1 MSTQDFLHSAWN
13 WTPALLLAVALTG
26 AYLAALRFKLS
37 VRSLYFFS
45 GVALMVL
52 ALASPLNALAEGY
65 LFSAHMLQ
73 HMLLLMVVPLLFL
86 LGMPPQTRVPSSTGF
101 AHKSALYP
109 ALNWLAG
116 IGTMWFW
123 HVPMFCNAAVSNP
136 LVRGAQIAS
145 LLVMGTLFWTPIIGS
160 KLGQRLSPWSGIA
173 YLFSACM
180 GCVLLGIGL
189 TFAPVN
195 VCSTFIDPVDKLGI
209 LSTIRGQWG
218 MSPRLDQQIG
228 GLIMWVPSCLV
239 YLVGI
244 LGLLGRGFS
253 QQVLETVD
261 SQPLSAGKQLPLA
274 AHSKTK

>member
-1 MSTQDFLHSAWN
+1 MTTQAFLQSAWN
-13 WTPALLLAVALTG
+13 WTPAILLAVALTG

-37 VRSLYFFS
+37 ARSLYFFS
-45 GVALMVL
+45 GLALLTL

-65 LFSAHMLQ
+65 LFSAHMFQ
-73 HMLLLMVVPLLFL
+73 HMLLLMIIPLLFL
-86 LGMPPQTRVPSSTGF
+86 LGMPPAAKGTSSGHTGG
-101 AHKSALYP
+101 LYP
-109 ALNWLAG
+109 ALNWIAG

-123 HVPMFCNAAVSNP
+123 HVPMFCNAAVANP
-136 LVRGAQIAS
+136 EVRGLQIAS
-145 LLVMGTLFWTPIIGS
+145 LLAMGILFWTPIIGS
-160 KLGQRLSPWSGIA
+160 KLGQKLTPWSGIA

-228 GLIMWVPSCLV
+228 GLFMWVPSCLV

-244 LGLLGRGFS
+244 LGLLGRGFREDA
-253 QQVLETVD
+253 VLETVD
-261 SQPLSAGKQLPLA
+261 SQPRPAGKALPLV

>member
-1 MSTQDFLHSAWN
+1 
-13 WTPALLLAVALTG
+13 
-26 AYLAALRFKLS
+26 
-37 VRSLYFFS
+37 
-45 GVALMVL
+45 LML

-73 HMLLLMVVPLLFL
+73 RMLLLMIIPLLFL
-86 LGMPPQTRVPSSTGF
+86 LGMPPAASGRRKPSGSSGF
-101 AHKSALYP
+101 YP
-109 ALNWLAG
+109 SLNWLAG

-123 HVPMFCNAAVSNP
+123 HVPMFCNAAVLNP
-136 LVRGAQIAS
+136 AVRGLQIAS
-145 LLVMGTLFWTPIIGS
+145 LLAMGTLFWTPIIGS
-160 KLGQRLSPWSGIA
+160 KLGQKLTPWSGIA

-195 VCSTFIDPVDKLGI
+195 VCSAFMDPVDKLGI

-228 GLIMWVPSCLV
+228 GLFMWVPSCLV

-244 LGLLGRGFS
+244 LGLLGRGFREGA
-253 QQVLETVD
+253 VLETVD
-261 SQPLSAGKQLPLA
+261 SQPRPAGKALPLV